1 MGCSAYRIAHVVE
14 TIEDGNEVVVLAGKL
29 YGLGDTKVEANLET
43 FPGRCGAGALDG
55 FVVIV
60 KSEELRFWEGFG
72 HQHGGCA
79 FAAAHVGDFGAGFKL
94 GLHALQRRNP
104 RANEVGC
111 VAGPEEFLAAMKH
124 GIVVLMPAHA
134 CTGAEGFGDSGN
146 SG

>member
-1 MGCSAYRIAHVVE
+1 MGCGSYRITHVMK
-14 TIEDGNEVVVLAGKL
+14 TIEYRNQVIVLARKL
-29 YGLGDTKVEANLET
+29 LGLRYAKVEANLET
-43 FPGRCGAGALDG
+43 FSGGSGPGALDG

-94 GLHALQRRNP
+94 GLHTLQRRNP